1 MIPDYGDQQIQA
13 AYLAAIVNSSDD
25 AIIGKNLQ
33 SIVTS
38 WNPAAERILG
48 FTAGEMVG
56 DTIKKIIP
64 EDRIGEEEE
73 IIAKIC
79 QGEQVSHFE
88 TIRKTKEG
96 ELLEVSVT
104 ISPIRDGSGRI
115 AGASTILR
123 NISERKQHERER
135 EEQLE
140 REKHL
145 RSEAERANQIK
156 NDFLTTLSHELR
168 TPLTAI
174 LGWSQILR
182 GSLNDAQ
189 SIERAVDVIYRNA
202 RTLTQLVEDMLDM
215 NRILMGRVKLD
226 LQILDLAK
234 IISAAV
240 ESVSPSAD
248 LKQITITTAV
258 DSDVPE
264 IRGDPTRL
272 QQVIWNLLT
281 NAIKFTP
288 KEGTVDVM
296 LDCLEDHARISV
308 RDTGMGIKPEFLPR
322 VFERFTQEDSS
333 TTRRYGGLGLGLA
346 IVKNLVELHGGSVVA
361 ESEGEGL
368 GATFRVLLPLPPVM
382 TKLRSARN
390 ERRAPDFFPDG
401 TTWDGPSL
409 KGKNVLIVDD
419 DPDAAEVVS
428 RILSQ
433 YGAEVTAVHSGPTA
447 LSLLGSAKY
456 HVLISD
462 IAMPEMDG
470 YEFVRTIRESGNRV
484 AERIPA
490 IALTAF
496 SRSEDRRKAMLA
508 GFDMF
513 LSKPVDP
520 PELLAVVSRYA
531 GREPD

>member
-48 FTAGEMVG
+48 FTAEEMVG
-56 DTIKKIIP
+56 QSITRIIP
-64 EDRIGEEEE
+64 PDRISEEEL

-79 QGEQVSHFE
+79 QGEQINHFE
-88 TIRKTKEG
+88 TIRMTKAG
-96 ELLEVSVT
+96 RLLEVSVT

-115 AGASTILR
+115 VGASNILR
-123 NISERKQHERER
+123 DISERREIERER

-140 REKHL
+140 REKNL
-145 RSEAERANQIK
+145 RTEAERANQIK

-182 GSLNDAQ
+182 GSANNAE
-189 SIERAVDVIYRNA
+189 SITRAVDVIYRNA

-226 LQILDLAK
+226 LQILDLATV
-234 IISAAV
+234 ISAAAD
-240 ESVSPSAD
+240 SVSPSAD
-248 LKQITITTAV
+248 LKQIRIIKEIDPEV
-258 DSDVPE
+258 SE

-272 QQVIWNLLT
+272 QQVVWNLLT

-288 KEGTVDVM
+288 KEGTVEIM
-296 LDCLEDHARISV
+296 LDRYQDYARISV
-308 RDTGMGIKPEFLPR
+308 RDTGIGIKQEFIPR

-333 TTRRYGGLGLGLA
+333 TTRKYGGLGLGLA
-346 IVKNLVELHGGSVVA
+346 IVKNLVELHSGSVTA
-361 ESEGEGL
+361 ESEGEGR
-368 GATFRVLLPLPPVM
+368 GATFRVLLPLPPVLSR
-382 TKLRSARN
+382 LRAARN
-390 ERRAPDFFPDG
+390 DQRDPVSYPDG
-401 TTWDGPSL
+401 LSWDGPSL
-409 KGKNVLIVDD
+409 KGKNVLVVDD
-419 DPDAAEVVS
+419 DPDAAEIVS

-433 YGAEVTAVHSGPTA
+433 YGAEVTSVQSGPTA
-447 LSLLGSAKY
+447 LSLLDASRY
-456 HVLISD
+456 DVLISD

-470 YEFVRTIRESGNRV
+470 YEFVRTIRGSGNRV

-496 SRSEDRRKAMLA
+496 SRSEDRRRAMLA

-520 PELLAVVSRYA
+520 PELVAVVSRYA
-531 GREPD
+531 ERGQS

>member
-25 AIIGKNLQ
+25 AIIGKNLR

-48 FTAGEMVG
+48 FTAEEMVG
-56 DTIKKIIP
+56 QSITRIIP
-64 EDRIGEEEE
+64 PERIGEEEQ
-73 IIAKIC
+73 IIAKIVR
-79 QGEQVSHFE
+79 GEQVNHFE
-88 TIRKTKEG
+88 TVRMTKDG
-96 ELLEVSVT
+96 TQLEVSVT
-104 ISPIRDGSGRI
+104 ISPIRDGEGRI
-115 AGASTILR
+115 VGASKILR
-123 NISERKQHERER
+123 DISDRKQLERER

-145 RSEAERANQIK
+145 RAEAERANQIK

-182 GSLNDAQ
+182 GSANNAE

-226 LQILDLAK
+226 LQILDLSSV
-234 IISAAV
+234 ISAAT

-248 LKQITITTAV
+248 LKQITITKAI
-258 DSDVPE
+258 DPAAAE

-288 KEGTVDVM
+288 KDGSVDIL
-296 LDCLEDHARISV
+296 LDQYEDYARISV

-333 TTRRYGGLGLGLA
+333 TTRKYGGLGLGLA
-346 IVKNLVELHGGSVVA
+346 IVKNLVELHGGVVVA
-361 ESEGEGL
+361 ESEGEGR
-368 GATFRVLLPLPPVM
+368 GATFRVLLPLPPV
-382 TKLRSARN
+382 LSRIRAARG
-390 ERRAPDFFPDG
+390 ELHQPADYPDG
-401 TTWDGPSL
+401 MSWEGPTL
-409 KGKNVLIVDD
+409 KGKNVLVVDD
-419 DPDAAEVVS
+419 DPDASEIVS

-433 YGAEVTAVHSGPTA
+433 YGAEVTTAESGPTA
-447 LSLLGSAKY
+447 LSMLDSSRY

-470 YEFVRTIRESGNRV
+470 YEFVRAIRESGNR
-484 AERIPA
+484 ASETIPA

-508 GFDMF
+508 GFDIF

-531 GREPD
+531 QRERD

>member
-1 MIPDYGDQQIQA
+1 MTPDYGDQQIQA

-48 FTAGEMVG
+48 FTAEEMVG
-56 DTIKKIIP
+56 DSIKKIIP
-64 EDRIGEEEE
+64 DDRIGEEEE

-88 TIRKTKEG
+88 TIRRARDG
-96 ELLEVSVT
+96 RLLEVSVT

-123 NISERKQHERER
+123 DISERKQHERER

-145 RSEAERANQIK
+145 RTEAERANQIK

-182 GSLNDAQ
+182 GSASDPE
-189 SIERAVDVIYRNA
+189 SIIRAVDVIYRNA
-202 RTLTQLVEDMLDM
+202 RALTQLVEDMLDM

-226 LQILDLAK
+226 LQILDLSRVIA
-234 IISAAV
+234 SAV
-240 ESVSPSAD
+240 ESVAPSAD
-248 LKQITITTAV
+248 LKQITLTKEIDPEV
-258 DSDVPE
+258 SE

-281 NAIKFTP
+281 NAIKFTS
-288 KEGTVDVM
+288 KEGSVDIR
-296 LDCLEDHARISV
+296 LDRYEDYARISV

-333 TTRRYGGLGLGLA
+333 TTRRHGGLGLGLA
-346 IVKNLVELHGGSVVA
+346 IVKNLVELHGGSVAA
-361 ESEGEGL
+361 ESEGEGR
-368 GATFRVLLPLPPVM
+368 GATFRVLLPLPPVLSRL
-382 TKLRSARN
+382 KAARGQARHPAN
-390 ERRAPDFFPDG
+390 YPDG
-401 TTWDGPSL
+401 MTWDGPSL
-409 KGKNVLIVDD
+409 EGKNVLVVDD
-419 DPDAAEVVS
+419 DPDAAEIVG
-428 RILSQ
+428 RILTQ
-433 YGAEVTAVHSGPTA
+433 YGANVTAVHSGSTA
-447 LSLLGSAKY
+447 LAMLDSAKY

-470 YEFVRTIRESGNRV
+470 YEFC
-484 AERIPA
+484 ADDPRIGQPRGGA
-490 IALTAF
+490 H
-496 SRSEDRRKAMLA
+496 SRHRAHGLQPLRGQAQGDA
-508 GFDMF
+508 GGF
-513 LSKPVDP
+513 
-520 PELLAVVSRYA
+520 
-531 GREPD
+531 

>member
-1 MIPDYGDQQIQA
+1 MTPDYGDQQIQA

-48 FTAGEMVG
+48 FTAEEMVG
-56 DTIKKIIP
+56 DSIKKIIP
-64 EDRIGEEEE
+64 PDRLGEEEE

-88 TIRKTKEG
+88 TIRRTRDG
-96 ELLEVSVT
+96 QLLEVSVT

-123 NISERKQHERER
+123 NISERKLHERER

-145 RSEAERANQIK
+145 RTEAERANQIK
-156 NDFLTTLSHELR
+156 NDFITTLSHELR

-182 GSLNDAQ
+182 GSANDAE
-189 SIERAVDVIYRNA
+189 SVTRAVDVIYRNA

-226 LQILDLAK
+226 LQILDLSSV
-234 IISAAV
+234 ISAAV

-248 LKQITITTAV
+248 LKQITITKAI
-258 DSDVPE
+258 DPAAAE

-288 KEGTVDVM
+288 KDGSVDIL
-296 LDCLEDHARISV
+296 LDQYEDYARISV

-333 TTRRYGGLGLGLA
+333 TTRKYGGLGLGLA
-346 IVKNLVELHGGSVVA
+346 IVKNLVELHGGVVAA
-361 ESEGEGL
+361 ESEGEGR
-368 GATFRVLLPLPPVM
+368 GATFRVMLPLPPA
-382 TKLRSARN
+382 LSRIRAARG
-390 ERRAPDFFPDG
+390 ELHRPTDFPDG
-401 TTWDGPSL
+401 MSWEGPTL
-409 KGKNVLIVDD
+409 KGKNVLVVDD
-419 DPDAAEVVS
+419 DPDASEIVS

-433 YGAEVTAVHSGPTA
+433 YGAEVTTVESGPTA
-447 LSLLGSAKY
+447 LSMLDSSRY

-470 YEFVRTIRESGNRV
+470 YEFVRAIRESGNRA
-484 AERIPA
+484 AETIPA

-508 GFDMF
+508 GFDIF

-531 GREPD
+531 QRERD